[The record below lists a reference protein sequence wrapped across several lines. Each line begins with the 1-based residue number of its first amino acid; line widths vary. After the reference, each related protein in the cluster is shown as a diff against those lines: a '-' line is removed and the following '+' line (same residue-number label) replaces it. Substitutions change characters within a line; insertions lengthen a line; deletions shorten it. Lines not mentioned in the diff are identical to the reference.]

1 MRKILNYSQEVFMIK
16 KCKNT
21 VPWTYV
27 ISGLNSE
34 EIVGTSY
41 GKELQKTNQEV
52 FWFKKVIK
60 RKGDKLNIIWKGYNK
75 YLNS

>member
-16 KCKNT
+16 NCKNT
-21 VPWTYV
+21 VPWTSV

-52 FWFKKVIK
+52 FWFEKVIK
-60 RKGDKLNIIWKGYNK
+60 RKGDKLNIIWKDYNK

>member
-16 KCKNT
+16 NCKNT

-52 FWFKKVIK
+52 F
-60 RKGDKLNIIWKGYNK
+60 
-75 YLNS
+75 